1 MVTVK
6 RRRLAATLLLA
17 LLVSGSAWAQGET
30 GQAPAAPPAQP
41 ERPKDPLGRDTPRGT
56 VLGFMNAARANE
68 DDVARQYLNSGLT
81 GQAAAT
87 LAHQLYVVLNSRLP
101 VRVSVLSEA
110 PEGSLSNPL
119 RPDQDV
125 VGTINTSSG
134 PLELIVE
141 RVEITRGT
149 RVWLFSRT
157 TLGSI
162 PRVYEEIDLVTV
174 DRFLPSFL
182 SQPHFFGV
190 RLFDWLVLLVGL
202 PLLFRLLGLL
212 RWLSG
217 PLLTI
222 WRRYQGQAED
232 GAPRYVNI
240 HGSVRLL
247 MMAGLI
253 RIFVL
258 NVDTP
263 LAERQYWAV
272 VRAGFLIVGLAWL
285 LILFNRFAE
294 RKIQERIGIAH
305 FGESVALL
313 RLARRVSDVLVVAL
327 GILVAL
333 GYFGVDP
340 TAALAGL
347 GIGGIAVALAA
358 QKTLENVIGGFS
370 LVFDKALRVGDT
382 LRLGDIVGT
391 VDQIGLR
398 STRIRTMDRTV
409 VSVPNGQI
417 STVNIETLS
426 VRDKFWFRHVVGL
439 RYETTPAQIRAIVK
453 ELRELLAR
461 QPEADLDSVRV
472 RFLRLGAFS
481 LDIELFVY
489 LFATDWNRFL
499 EIQEALLLQ
508 VMEIVERAGT
518 QIAFPSQTLHLAD
531 DRAPRATQGD
541 ADLQTLATS
550 FKAPAGR

>member
-1 MVTVK
+1 
-6 RRRLAATLLLA
+6 
-17 LLVSGSAWAQGET
+17 
-30 GQAPAAPPAQP
+30 
-41 ERPKDPLGRDTPRGT
+41 
-56 VLGFMNAARANE
+56 MNAARANDE
-68 DDVARQYLNSGLT
+68 AAPQYLNSGLP
-81 GQAAAT
+81 GGPAAA
-87 LAHQLYVVLNSRLP
+87 LAQQLYVVLNSRLP
-101 VRVSVLSEA
+101 VRVNVLSDA
-110 PEGSLSNPL
+110 PEGSLVNPL
-119 RPDQDV
+119 RPDQDI
-125 VGTINTSSG
+125 VGTINTANG

-141 RVEITRGT
+141 RVEVTSGV

-157 TLGSI
+157 TLQSI
-162 PRVYEEIDLVTV
+162 PSVYKEINLPTV
-174 DRFLPSFL
+174 DRYLPSFL
-182 SQPHFFGV
+182 TQERVFGV
-190 RLFDWLVLLVGL
+190 RVFDWLVLLVGL
-202 PLLFRLLGLL
+202 PVLYRLLGALVWLL
-212 RWLSG
+212 G
-217 PLLTI
+217 PLYAL
-222 WRRYQGQAED
+222 WCKVSKRPEGR
-232 GAPRYVNI
+232 APSYV

-247 MMAGLI
+247 LMAALI
-253 RIFVL
+253 RIFAL
-258 NVDTP
+258 NVDLP
-263 LAERQYWAV
+263 LAERQFWAV
-272 VRAGFLIVGLAWL
+272 FRIAFVLVGGVWL
-285 LILFNRFAE
+285 LLLANRFIE

-313 RLARRVSDVLVVAL
+313 RLARRVSDVLVVSL
-327 GILVAL
+327 GVLVAL
-333 GYFGVDP
+333 AYFGVDP

-370 LVFDKALRVGDT
+370 LVFDKALRVGDV
-382 LRLGDIVGT
+382 LRLGDVVGT

-409 VSVPNGQI
+409 ISVPNGQI

-453 ELRELLAR
+453 EMRDLLAR

-489 LFATDWNRFL
+489 FFATDWNRFL
-499 EIQEALLLQ
+499 EIQETLLLQ

-531 DRAPRATQGD
+531 DRAPRPAPSD
-541 ADLQTLATS
+541 ADLPTVAT
-550 FKAPAGR
+550 